1 MSIFTTLRDRV
12 STPEPGPVQADGGK
26 PDLAV
31 EAELPFA
38 GYDRLGAR
46 QVIDGLQDHS
56 QVELEAIEGYERSN
70 QDREAV
76 LDKLRWMRGS
86 EPLPGYDALSVDGV
100 VAALGAADLATIKKV
115 RGYERKFANR
125 PDVLEE
131 VVRVHHRRL
140 AERPAG
146 SAPGYQ
152 PLSVT
157 PAASPRGK
165 QSATKT
171 AQP

>member
-12 STPEPGPVQADGGK
+12 STPEPGSVPADGGK

-31 EAELPFA
+31 ESELPFA

-46 QVIDGLQDHS
+46 QVIDGLHDHS
-56 QVELEAIEGYERSN
+56 QVELEAIEGYERSH

-86 EPLPGYDALSVDGV
+86 EPLSGYDGLSVQAIV
-100 VAALGAADLATIKKV
+100 TALGAADLATIKKV

-131 VVRVHHRRL
+131 VVRSHHRRL

-146 SAPGYQ
+146 SAPNYQ

-157 PAASPRGK
+157 PAASPRGE
-165 QSATKT
+165 QPATKI
-171 AQP
+171 A